1 MLCCYQ
7 IRSGEYF
14 CLCPASLLSYH
25 IISHIPCHMTMT
37 LWFLINPG
45 TRPTSGIDPVIGV
58 RLQLVPVKIERV
70 MHSFMIK
77 DRIEFRELH
86 KGI

>member
-1 MLCCYQ
+1 
-7 IRSGEYF
+7 
-14 CLCPASLLSYH
+14 
-25 IISHIPCHMTMT
+25 MTMT

-45 TRPTSGIDPVIGV
+45 TRLAGGIDPVIGV